1 MKLNTLL
8 IVIVFL
14 ITSCTKYEDGPLIT
28 FRSKTKRLCKTWSY
42 QSIIYTEQGI
52 TVTTNLP
59 KYKMTFNK
67 DGLYLQD
74 DGYTGNWK
82 FSGDVGLEINK
93 RKQNND
99 TIENIVWEITRLSNK
114 ELWLRK
120 NKEEHHFKAD

>member
-67 DGLYLQD
+67 DGLYFQD

-93 RKQNND
+93 HKQNND

>member
-67 DGLYLQD
+67 DGLYFQD

-93 RKQNND
+93 HKQNND

-120 NKEEHHFKAD
+120 NKEEHHFKED